1 MLDARCWKWKVMIET
16 KPKPVIRSH
25 RDLIVWQKAMDLVV
39 SVYRATDS
47 FPKAE
52 TYGLTSQ
59 IRRAVTSIP
68 ANIAEG
74 QGRRLPREF
83 LYFLANA
90 RGSLWELD
98 THLEAAMR
106 LGFLTGEAHAE
117 LRSQMDEVG
126 RMLNGLMRSVA
137 NSATL
142 SLQNPASSI

>member
-1 MLDARCWKWKVMIET
+1 MIET

-83 LYFLANA
+83 LCFLGNA

-98 THLEAAMR
+98 THVEAAMR
-106 LGFLTGEAHAE
+106 LGFLTGEAHEE

-137 NSATL
+137 NSTTS